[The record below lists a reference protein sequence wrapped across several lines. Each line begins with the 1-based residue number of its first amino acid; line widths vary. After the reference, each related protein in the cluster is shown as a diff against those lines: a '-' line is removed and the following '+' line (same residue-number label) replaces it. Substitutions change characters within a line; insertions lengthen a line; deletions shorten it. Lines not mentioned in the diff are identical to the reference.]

1 MKTYIKIFIFFI
13 LLIMR
18 LSASPI
24 DIMIGSRGYGM
35 GGAYVAITND
45 ASSAYWN
52 PAGLS
57 HLSDIT
63 IMESN
68 WILQDIEG
76 LNINY
81 ASVAIPI
88 KNVGTVSGS
97 WLLTHATLE
106 EGWDYTTSAPK
117 SSESANEHAF
127 SLSIGRQLWDKL
139 LIFEK
144 TSLGF
149 SINRHTFKTD
159 AGDGAGFGFDVGFQ
173 TRFPY
178 GISLGFTARALGA
191 DVMGYK
197 IDPELRFGIGYEVVI
212 KKMHKIVVA
221 VDGTYKMN
229 RDYKDKTTLEPAKNN
244 MKGYGG
250 LEYSLLLKSIEVSLR
265 GGTNG
270 MINNTLGNYGYMAGF
285 GMKFSGISI
294 QYAFKGDTDPEVALG
309 YGHRLSLII
318 GINSLIKMK
327 EKNKNDKKDDNE

>member
-1 MKTYIKIFIFFI
+1 MKTSIKLFVLTIS
-13 LLIMR
+13 LITG
-18 LSASPI
+18 LYASPV

-35 GGAYVAITND
+35 GGAYVAIADD
-45 ASSAYWN
+45 ASAAYWN

-68 WILQDIEG
+68 WLLQDIEG

-97 WLLTHATLE
+97 WLLTRATLE
-106 EGWDYTTSAPK
+106 EGWDYTTNAPK

-127 SLSIGRQLWDKL
+127 SLSVGRRLWDKL

-144 TSLGF
+144 TCLGF

-159 AGDGAGFGFDVGFQ
+159 AGDGAGIGFDVGLQ

-178 GISLGFTARALGA
+178 GFSLGFMARALGS

-197 IDPELRFGIGYEVVI
+197 IDPELRFGIGYDVVI
-212 KKMHKIVVA
+212 KEMHKLVVA

-229 RDYKDKTTLEPAKNN
+229 RDYQKEETLEPAKNN
-244 MKGYGG
+244 MKYYGG
-250 LEYSLLLKSIEVSLR
+250 LEYSVLLQNLEISIR
-265 GGTNG
+265 GGANG
-270 MINNTLGNYGYMAGF
+270 MLYSTLDTYGYTAGI
-285 GMKFSGISI
+285 GMKISGISL

-309 YGHRLSLII
+309 YGHRISLII
-318 GINSLIKMK
+318 GVNTLMK
-327 EKNKNDKKDDNE
+327 LKDKKNDSSDEKKE